1 MPLSLN
7 EIRDR
12 AHKFSKEWQD
22 EDRERAEKDTFW
34 NDFFNVFGVS
44 RKRVASF
51 EQPVKKLNN
60 KTGFIDLFWK
70 GKLIVEHKS
79 KGKDLEA
86 AFEQATDY
94 FHGLKVG
101 LWEMKLEM
109 DLFLSRPTNGLK
121 TLTHQ
126 DQLCMKEPQSIHFM
140 HGLMTT

>member
-94 FHGLKVG
+94 FHGLKEEEVPEYV
-101 LWEMKLEM
+101 LVSDFHRFKLY
-109 DLFLSRPTNGLK
+109 DLEDN
-121 TLTHQ
+121 LTH
-126 DQLCMKEPQSIHFM
+126 DFFIDELCFM
-140 HGLMTT
+140 ES

>member
-60 KTGFIDLFWK
+60 TTGFIDLFWK

-79 KGKDLEA
+79 KGID
-86 AFEQATDY
+86 F
-94 FHGLKVG
+94 
-101 LWEMKLEM
+101 
-109 DLFLSRPTNGLK
+109 
-121 TLTHQ
+121 
-126 DQLCMKEPQSIHFM
+126 
-140 HGLMTT
+140 